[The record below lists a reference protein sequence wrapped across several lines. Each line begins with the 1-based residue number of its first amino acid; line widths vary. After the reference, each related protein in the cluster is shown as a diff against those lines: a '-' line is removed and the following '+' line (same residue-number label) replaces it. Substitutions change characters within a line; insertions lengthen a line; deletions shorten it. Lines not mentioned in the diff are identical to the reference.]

1 MQGMCIQ
8 SQNSNNNYMMNA
20 GMVGNMCPTFPT
32 DFNSIA
38 LTPPLPMAQPQMVFP
53 QMNGSVSVSPAVSP
67 QFVPLVLST
76 TDLTPMSLTGPSIS
90 PLPTMALP
98 MNMNM
103 MGYSMLPVQGGQMMM
118 PFPQPQTRSLSPEMN
133 LYSYSQDNVLA
144 YSPPVSISRSAS
156 PQVAEEHPFV
166 RNEDY
171 VKEISRDRLPSE
183 DSSQSSHSVERSLT
197 PVVPLSK
204 KELVENC
211 LKEVD
216 RVFGSRVQ
224 TAGMRGPTVMRI
236 KVKTRPALE
245 KICGL
250 LKTLEEQCQITAIS
264 CPKST
269 KKGKQH
275 VRGFLAYL
283 QAATPEETL
292 HVQKVFDAYNLAHTT
307 DAVAP
312 FKSLEINPQKK
323 SNC

>member
-8 SQNSNNNYMMNA
+8 SQNSNNYMMNA
-20 GMVGNMCPTFPT
+20 GMVGNMCPMFPT

-38 LTPPLPMAQPQMVFP
+38 ITPPLPMAQPPMVFP
-53 QMNGSVSVSPAVSP
+53 QMNGSMSVSPAVSP
-67 QFVPLVLST
+67 QFVPFVLST
-76 TDLTPMSLTGPSIS
+76 TDLTSMSLTGPSIS

-98 MNMNM
+98 MSM

-144 YSPPVSISRSAS
+144 FSPPVSISRSAS
-156 PQVAEEHPFV
+156 PQVAEEERPFV

-183 DSSQSSHSVERSLT
+183 DSSQSSQSVERSVAPIAT
-197 PVVPLSK
+197 LSK
-204 KELVENC
+204 KELVEIC
-211 LKEVD
+211 LNEVD

-224 TAGMRGPTVMRI
+224 TSGMRGPTVMRI

-250 LKTLEEQCQITAIS
+250 LKTLEEQCHITAIS

-275 VRGFLAYL
+275 IRGFLAYL
-283 QAATPEETL
+283 QASTPEETL

-307 DAVAP
+307 DSVAP

-323 SNC
+323 NTC

>member
-1 MQGMCIQ
+1 MMQGMCIQ
-8 SQNSNNNYMMNA
+8 SQNSNNYNFMNA
-20 GMVGNMCPTFPT
+20 GMVGNMCQTFQT

-38 LTPPLPMAQPQMVFP
+38 ITPPLSMAQPPVIFP

-67 QFVPLVLST
+67 QFVPLVLSN
-76 TDLTPMSLTGPSIS
+76 TDLTPMSLAGPSIS
-90 PLPTMALP
+90 PLPPMAMPL
-98 MNMNM
+98 NM

-144 YSPPVSISRSAS
+144 FSPPVSISRSAS
-156 PQVAEEHPFV
+156 PQVAEEERTFI
-166 RNEDY
+166 RNEEDFA
-171 VKEISRDRLPSE
+171 KEISRDRLPSE
-183 DSSQSSHSVERSLT
+183 DSSQSSQSVERTVT
-197 PVVPLSK
+197 PIAALSK

-211 LKEVD
+211 LNEVD

-224 TAGMRGPTVMRI
+224 TSGMRGPTVMRI

-283 QAATPEETL
+283 QASTVEETV
-292 HVQKVFDAYNLAHTT
+292 HVQKVFDAYNLAHTSES
-307 DAVAP
+307 VAP

-323 SNC
+323 NN